1 MSERII
7 ANSLAVLYVLQL
19 PLLVG
24 LCIYNA
30 KTVKRKRRPAAPF
43 VWLTIGLSV
52 ATIIGSTLFWV
63 LLHWPFG
70 NSGYTEG
77 FLTVFLGLCGSAASV
92 LAAKR
97 ALNADDKR
105 EKILSHSLKPEHFTN
120 GQSFRREDFDS
131 WILASRKAARVALPC
146 YLGAILAGGAL
157 SLFFSNAVGGVFGNV
172 IALLCVFAGLLAG
185 GSLMKRIGR
194 EAAYYASSVLHISKQ
209 DIAAA
214 RERMKR
220 GTVAWRA
227 PNDAE
232 PVAQE
237 QA

>member
-1 MSERII
+1 MNERII
-7 ANSLAVLYVLQL
+7 GNSLAVLYVLQL

-30 KTVKRKRRPAAPF
+30 KTVKKKGRPAAPF

-52 ATIIGSTLFWV
+52 ATIVGSTLLWV

-77 FLTVFLGLCGSAASV
+77 FLTVFLALCGSAASV

-105 EKILSHSLKPEHFTN
+105 EKILSYSLRTEHFTN
-120 GQSFRREDFDS
+120 GQSFRQADFDS

-157 SLFFSNAVGGVFGNV
+157 SLFFSNAVGGVFGSV
-172 IALLCVFAGLLAG
+172 IALLCVFAGLLVG
-185 GSLMKRIGR
+185 GSLIKRVGR
-194 EAAYYASSVLHISKQ
+194 EATYYATRVLHISKQ

-220 GTVAWRA
+220 GDVAWTT
-227 PNDAE
+227 PDAME
-232 PVAQE
+232 SSTQGGN
-237 QA
+237 

>member
-1 MSERII
+1 MNERII
-7 ANSLAVLYVLQL
+7 GNSLAVLYVLQL
-19 PLLVG
+19 PLLIG

-30 KTVKRKRRPAAPF
+30 KTIKKKGRPAAPF

-52 ATIIGSTLFWV
+52 ATIVGSTLLWV

-70 NSGYTEG
+70 NSSYTEG
-77 FLTVFLGLCGSAASV
+77 FLTVFLALCGNAASV

-105 EKILSHSLKPEHFTN
+105 EKILSHSLRTEHFTN
-120 GQSFRREDFDS
+120 GQSFRQADFDS
-131 WILASRKAARVALPC
+131 WILASRKAARTALPC
-146 YLGAILAGGAL
+146 YLGTILAGSGL
-157 SLFFSNAVGGVFGNV
+157 SLVFSNAIGGVFGNV
-172 IALLCVFAGLLAG
+172 MALLCVFAGLLVG
-185 GSLMKRIGR
+185 RSLIKRVGR
-194 EAAYYASSVLHISKQ
+194 EATYYATRVLHISKA

-227 PNDAE
+227 PSDTE
-232 PVAQE
+232 PVAQGE
-237 QA
+237 A